1 MSSDDEEK
9 VGGKASAFPEI
20 RPIVPLQTEVS
31 GLNLHPNLPDVLGGA
46 LICMVG
52 KIKAGKSVLW
62 NNMILSD
69 DFFNDLFSTVVIIS
83 PTIQHDETSRFAY
96 EKYRDSCYTQY
107 DDAIVE
113 AVKNIQVEKLQHKDS
128 DTSFAIVVDDMHGEF
143 NHGSGKKGTGLSN
156 FATRFR
162 HYARRHKDPCALILS
177 SQRMKDLTPAVRT
190 CCTNMMISSGI
201 KNQKE
206 IETICE
212 LYGDAYGGKKSFLS
226 LWDKTRN
233 VPYSFLHLYLD
244 RTPAEAYLNFS
255 EKLYPLGKE
264 ATADH
269 GDK

>member
-1 MSSDDEEK
+1 MSSDDEEI

-113 AVKNIQVEKLQHKDS
+113 AVKNIQVEKLQQKDS

-201 KNQKE
+201 KNQKKDMASTLQNGFSTLQE
-206 IETICE
+206 CHSAGQTT
-212 LYGDAYGGKKSFLS
+212 GRPPPTSA
-226 LWDKTRN
+226 
-233 VPYSFLHLYLD
+233 
-244 RTPAEAYLNFS
+244 AEAKARAPPEAPRGRSKND
-255 EKLYPLGKE
+255 EKPYVFKCF
-264 ATADH
+264 
-269 GDK
+269 